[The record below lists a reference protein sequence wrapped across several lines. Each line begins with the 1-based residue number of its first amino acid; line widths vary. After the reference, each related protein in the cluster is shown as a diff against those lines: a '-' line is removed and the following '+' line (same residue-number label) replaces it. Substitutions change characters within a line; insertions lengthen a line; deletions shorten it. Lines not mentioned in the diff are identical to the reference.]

1 LACGKPVVASL
12 VGEVRNMAGGCAV
25 LVKEG
30 NSYSLAEGVLM
41 LLRDE
46 KLRRLLG
53 NSARTRVEKM
63 YNWNYTA
70 DSLLRA
76 YERILR

>member
-1 LACGKPVVASL
+1 
-12 VGEVRNMAGGCAV
+12 
-25 LVKEG
+25 
-30 NSYSLAEGVLM
+30 M